1 MSLNRGAG
9 RPRARSAWLVAIA
22 ASLAAP
28 GCSGGGSDA
37 GPGAVQ
43 ARALREALAS
53 ISAESLR
60 AHVEALASEDTEGRL
75 PGSAGHRRARD
86 HVMDALARA
95 GVARGGVDGTSY
107 LYLYPSDPHPRYLY
121 PYPTGHDVVGLLE
134 GSDPSHRGESV
145 VVMAHYD
152 HLGRDSYRHVFNGAY
167 DDVAGVA
174 TILELARA
182 LGASGWAP
190 RRTVVWLITDE
201 EESGLRGA
209 RAWAESP
216 TVPRDGIVLGISL
229 DPIGRPLVPGYAFTA
244 LFGLEHSPALRS
256 RVEASRASL
265 SRADLLVA
273 HRDLIPHPPFAS
285 DHDPFLNE
293 GYPAVWFVNPGF
305 SFYHQV
311 TDEPATIEYGV
322 LLESVRVLAGLL
334 DLVANDTERYPFVED
349 PPIEARDLAA
359 FRAPIGGVL
368 EALPTLGAAQR
379 QSLVGLDE
387 RLATIEA
394 AGRVDPAEVE
404 DLGLAAIAQLF
415 TLGIT
420 NPGPIPPPFPAGAT
434 AARP

>member
-1 MSLNRGAG
+1 MWLTVGS
-9 RPRARSAWLVAIA
+9 RAPLARCALLLALVSA
-22 ASLAAP
+22 LAAP
-28 GCSGGGSDA
+28 GCSGGGSGA
-37 GPGAVQ
+37 GTSA
-43 ARALREALAS
+43 ALRAALAS

-86 HVMDALARA
+86 HVVDALARA

-107 LYLYPSDPHPRYLY
+107 LYLYPAEAHPRYLY
-121 PYPTGHDVVGLLE
+121 PYPTGHDVVGLLP
-134 GSDPSHRGESV
+134 GSDPALRDESV

-152 HLGRDSYRHVFNGAY
+152 HLGRDSLRHVFNGAY

-174 TILELARA
+174 TILELSRA
-182 LGASGWAP
+182 LRASGYAP

-209 RAWAESP
+209 RAWARDP

-229 DPIGRPLVPGYAFTA
+229 DPIGRGLVPGYAFTA
-244 LFGLEHSPALRS
+244 LFGLEHAPALRA
-256 RVEASRASL
+256 RVEASRATL

-305 SFYHQV
+305 SFYHQIV
-311 TDEPATIEYGV
+311 DEPATIQYDV
-322 LLESVRVLAGLL
+322 LLESVRVLAQLV
-334 DLVANDTERYPFVED
+334 DMVANDGERYTFVAD
-349 PPIEARDLAA
+349 PPVEARDLAA
-359 FRAPIGGVL
+359 FRTPVEGVL
-368 EALPTLGAAQR
+368 RVLPELGAAQR

-387 RLATIEA
+387 RLASIEA
-394 AGRVDPAEVE
+394 GRSFDPAEVE
-404 DLGLAAIAQLF
+404 DLGLAAILQLF

-420 NPGPIPPPFPAGAT
+420 NPGPIPPPFPVGAT
-434 AARP
+434 AALP